1 MTDRTTDEPR
11 LTPPHT
17 HPPPRQSKTVKREN
31 RKGAVSR
38 NTKSKYNNCDTG
50 FQSRQIT
57 RTIDKKNETSAAA
70 RALMG
75 GGGNFHFSDLKVKG
89 DEEVKR
95 MEKEKERINSSKGQ
109 MKTRIAEQ
117 IKALT

>member
-1 MTDRTTDEPR
+1 
-11 LTPPHT
+11 
-17 HPPPRQSKTVKREN
+17 
-31 RKGAVSR
+31 
-38 NTKSKYNNCDTG
+38 
-50 FQSRQIT
+50 
-57 RTIDKKNETSAAA
+57 
-70 RALMG
+70 MG